1 MPDHTE
7 KQIFDQWTGENEKDR
22 SYVGEG
28 LAVDVV
34 EQVIRILEQ
43 RGLNQTWLAG
53 QLGVSRQSVSRIFQ
67 AAPNMQLQTLAGLAI
82 ALEVK
87 PRILVDSENYI
98 IRSIDESLDIED
110 LKTDQAFQLSQ
121 ISRRYAESSDSTTFQ
136 AITPVESQYATAG

>member
-98 IRSIDESLDIED
+98 IRFDCIRGKAKD
-110 LKTDQAFQLSQ
+110 
-121 ISRRYAESSDSTTFQ
+121 ISRF
-136 AITPVESQYATAG
+136 